1 MFKAF
6 PLLLLVVLVYNVV
19 AFAGPAVVGTVTEP
33 DVVAESSPDTEPF
46 VDDVPDP
53 EGEEELDVADEVA
66 GADEE
71 QVDGA
76 ETSTAPPAAFSA
88 HALMHA
94 KLFSVNMPSDEVWRV
109 SYGDAF
115 MTIGLLL
122 LFVELVR
129 STSSD
134 GNAIVNH
141 ALSLG
146 VLVLCLVEF
155 IIVPGFAT
163 STFFFLML
171 MAAIDVVAGFII
183 SIRAARRD
191 LSVGV

>member
-6 PLLLLVVLVYNVV
+6 PLLLLVVLVYNLV
-19 AFAGPAVVGTVTEP
+19 ALGGPALVGVP
-33 DVVAESSPDTEPF
+33 APSDVAADTSPEEEPF

-53 EGEEELDVADEVA
+53 EGEEEAVV
-66 GADEE
+66 EE
-71 QVDGA
+71 QEKVEVA
-76 ETSTAPPAAFSA
+76 ETSTAPPAEFSA
-88 HALMHA
+88 QALMRA
-94 KLFSVNMPSDEVWRV
+94 ELFSVNMPSQEVWRV

-115 MTIGLLL
+115 ITIGLLL

-163 STFFFLML
+163 STFFFLMF